1 MLITLSKVGHDY
13 GQDFLFDEVSTS
25 IDKKDKIILLG
36 KNGSGKIN
44 SHENNLW

>member
-25 IDKKDKIILLG
+25 IDRKDKTILLG
-36 KNGSGKIN
+36 KTEAGKIN
-44 SHENNLW
+44 PHENNFR